1 MPRHAHLL
9 PEKLPLAQHLPQ
21 DMFSNIPWI
30 CSRCLSRIS
39 SRALVREARRWQ
51 STPSTTDSISP
62 ALLSRAQLLA
72 NEHATL
78 ADKLASDY
86 DARAAKRLG
95 ELSSTTNALKEYQKA
110 QASLKELHSLL
121 KSPDRE
127 LQELA
132 QEDVQPTQERIESAS
147 DALKSSLIPAHPFAH
162 LPCLI
167 EIRPGAGGDEAAL
180 FAGDLLRMYE
190 NFCANNGL
198 RSTVIKL
205 ETADYIS
212 GGAGSGT
219 AHVQEAVL
227 EVDSPGAYGILRC
240 EAGVHRV
247 QRVPATETK
256 GRTHTSA
263 VSVLVLPSIASA
275 GSQELGEDSFDDPK
289 SDYYIDVRDV
299 RTDIMRAQGAGG
311 QHVNKTES
319 AVRLTHVPTNTV
331 VAIQDSRSQVRNRE
345 RAWQLLRSKIAQMRR
360 EEREEE
366 VIRMR
371 RGAGAG
377 KVGRENKV
385 RTYNWGQQRV
395 SDHRSGFDVRNL
407 DEVMEGG
414 LALEK
419 VMDSVRAWMADQ
431 EVLALVAEEE
441 SKAKS

>member
-1 MPRHAHLL
+1 
-9 PEKLPLAQHLPQ
+9 
-21 DMFSNIPWI
+21 MFSTTPWI
-30 CSRCLSRIS
+30 CARCLTRIASRPLIRTS
-39 SRALVREARRWQ
+39 TRWH
-51 STPSTTDSISP
+51 STTSASDSISP

-72 NEHATL
+72 KEHATL

-86 DARAAKRLG
+86 DAKAARRLG
-95 ELSSTTNALKEYQKA
+95 ELSSTTNALREYETA
-110 QASLKELHSLL
+110 RASLKELQPLL
-121 KSPDRE
+121 QSPDKE

-132 QEDVQPTQERIESAS
+132 REDVQPTEERIESAS
-147 DALKSSLIPAHPFAH
+147 DALKASLIPAHPFAH
-162 LPCLI
+162 LPCLV

-190 NFCANNGL
+190 LFCANNGL
-198 RSTVIKL
+198 RATLIKL
-205 ETADYIS
+205 ETADYMT
-212 GGAGSGT
+212 GGGGSGNKS
-219 AHVQEAVL
+219 HVQEAVL
-227 EVDSPGAYGILRC
+227 EVETPGAYGILRC

-263 VSVLVLPSIASA
+263 ASVLVLPSLSSE
-275 GSQELGEDSFDDPK
+275 GSQDLGEASFDDPQ
-289 SDYYIDVRDV
+289 SDYYIDVKDV
-299 RTDIMRAQGAGG
+299 RTDIMRASGAGG

-319 AVRLTHVPTNTV
+319 AVRLTHIPTNTV
-331 VAIQDSRSQVRNRE
+331 VFIQESRSQVRNRE
-345 RAWQLLRSKIAQMRR
+345 KAWQLLRSKIAQMRR

-395 SDHRSGFDVRNL
+395 SDHRSGLDVRNL
-407 DEVMEGG
+407 DEVMDGG

-419 VMDSVRAWMADQ
+419 VMESVRAWMADQ

-441 SKAKS
+441 ANAKG